1 MRRGTRE
8 LWLAVNRRMDY
19 TAVDVVVLDQA
30 DCAAR
35 GRQPGSQPVAVAGS
49 HVAAAMVRVSRVLL
63 RGRAFGLTLRAADE
77 LASGAIRAAS
87 RNVGGNL
94 REWLGTPPA
103 GIQGA
108 GCWLRQHGACLA

>member
-1 MRRGTRE
+1 VARSEPAHG
-8 LWLAVNRRMDY
+8 L
-19 TAVDVVVLDQA
+19 DVVLLEA

-35 GRQPGSQPVAVAGS
+35 GMAAGSQAASQWLAGTWL
-49 HVAAAMVRVSRVLL
+49 AMVRVSRVLL